1 MSRAFIIVLIILLV
15 WHIMISHICIM
26 NRGTFSDIDIFD
38 PNPDINRSYRVL
50 NIEPIIY
57 SIPVIPTHNGQS
69 KNIT

>member
-1 MSRAFIIVLIILLV
+1 
-15 WHIMISHICIM
+15 M